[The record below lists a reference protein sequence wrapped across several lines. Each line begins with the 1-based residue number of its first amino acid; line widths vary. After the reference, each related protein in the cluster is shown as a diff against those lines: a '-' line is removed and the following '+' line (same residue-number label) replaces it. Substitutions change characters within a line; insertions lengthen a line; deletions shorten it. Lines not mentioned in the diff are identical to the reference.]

1 MEQTIP
7 KLMSIGQFCQYS
19 GLSRWR
25 FRSLADRHHL
35 KFVEKGRAK
44 LVDVQLAMALLP
56 RIVEQE
62 MIEDPRPELIE
73 RLKAAVAADQQEE
86 PQNAA

>member
-7 KLMSIGQFCQYS
+7 KLMSIGQFCRYS
-19 GLSRWR
+19 GLSRWH

-35 KFVEKGRAK
+35 QFVEKGRAK

-56 RIVEQE
+56 RIEQK
-62 MIEDPRPELIE
+62 MIPDRRPELIE
-73 RLKAAVAADQQEE
+73 RLKAAMAADQHEE
-86 PQNAA
+86 PQDAA